1 MDEHHEKKDNYKI
14 SKVAVWQGISAL
26 LGLLLVIS
34 LATGGFGLKGED
46 GTSQII
52 VKDQPSGQ
60 QEAQAPSLLGTVN
73 LEDAAIKGNENAK
86 LTIVEYSDF
95 QCPFCGRFFS
105 NTLPELKKNFI
116 DTGKVKFAYKHFPL
130 PFHTEADEAAESSEC
145 AKEQK
150 KFWEMHDW
158 IFTNSALWIGK
169 SGDSLKQ
176 VFVDGAS
183 SVGLDA
189 SKFESCYDSGKYR
202 SIVQQHAAEGNKDGV
217 SGTPTF
223 LIGNEEDGYTQVV
236 GAQPYSVLEQVINAA
251 L

>member
-1 MDEHHEKKDNYKI
+1 MDIHPKKEETYTLTKTT
-14 SKVAVWQGISAL
+14 VWKGLSGGL
-26 LGLLLVIS
+26 LILLVIS
-34 LATGGFGLKGED
+34 LFTGGFGLG
-46 GTSQII
+46 
-52 VKDQPSGQ
+52 KDSAQPTILPTQPTQEREQAQ
-60 QEAQAPSLLGTVN
+60 QVLSKVN
-73 LEDAAIKGNENAK
+73 LEGAAVKGDEDAEVI
-86 LTIVEYSDF
+86 IVEYSDF
-95 QCPFCGRFFS
+95 QCPFCGRFYS
-105 NTLPELKKNFI
+105 STLPEVEKNFV
-116 DTGKVKFAYKHFPL
+116 DTGKVRFAYKHFPL